1 MLAAKILEIGKAILK
16 AARVSTDADAEPGA
30 SDPKRA
36 HDAVKW
42 IKKAFALVEKMEDA
56 ATAGLADL
64 KV

>member
-1 MLAAKILEIGKAILK
+1 MKAS
-16 AARVSTDADAEPGA
+16 RVPADPDADPGS

-42 IKKAFALVEKMEDA
+42 IKKAFTLVEKMEDA